1 MSSVLPA
8 AVADSNPYRVLIVED
23 DRSQAMFAEAILR
36 GAGMQAEVVAI
47 PERMMDALE
56 RFNPD
61 LVLMDRS
68 WHAQESALRCDTE
81 TGAAQQTLIQL
92 IQGVDDFARE
102 LAEHIRLEDE
112 VLFPLFCHSAA
123 AGARTALIP

>member
-1 MSSVLPA
+1 MQELQ
-8 AVADSNPYRVLIVED
+8 
-23 DRSQAMFAEAILR
+23 SQLR
-36 GAGMQAEVVAI
+36 AT
-47 PERMMDALE
+47 DA
-56 RFNPD
+56 
-61 LVLMDRS
+61 
-68 WHAQESALRCDTE
+68 
-81 TGAAQQTLIQL
+81 TGVAQQTLIQL